1 MNVTE
6 AHVRRATD
14 REGIHCC
21 EVEVRTDDPAAPEL
35 LAFFGPSRDNDFDM
49 LAVVN
54 NDANREVDW
63 YDNNLHQAFSDVSI
77 SLFQTST
84 MKTDWGRRETFKE
97 QVLSYPGVRADIARL
112 LDR

>member
-14 REGIHCC
+14 RKGIHCC
-21 EVEVRTDDPAAPEL
+21 EVEVRTDDSRSPEL

-49 LAVVN
+49 LAVVR
-54 NDANREVDW
+54 NDADTEIDW

-77 SLFQTST
+77 DLFETST